1 MSKSTQ
7 ENRTVSTV
15 RLGLDKIKTKEYGT
29 GRFSTYT
36 TRLRLYETKVV
47 TIREKTSIAL
57 RVWQGLI
64 PREWEKIIKYN
75 ESKRMMRND

>member
-1 MSKSTQ
+1 MRERWLKST
-7 ENRTVSTV
+7 RDGIIPTV

-36 TRLRLYETKVV
+36 TRLRLYEIKVV

-57 RVWQGLI
+57 RV
-64 PREWEKIIKYN
+64 
-75 ESKRMMRND
+75 

>member
-1 MSKSTQ
+1 MAKEHTRD
-7 ENRTVSTV
+7 RTIPTV
-15 RLGLDKIKTKEYGT
+15 RLGLDEIKTKKYGT

-57 RVWQGLI
+57 RV
-64 PREWEKIIKYN
+64 
-75 ESKRMMRND
+75 